1 MTPNGRLVALG
12 ASNLTRGLRVVAH
25 LSRQFWG
32 DPVEIVAALGH
43 GRSYGMESAFLFRR
57 LPGILQSGL
66 WRHLETAE
74 KAPARALVTDVGN
87 DILYG
92 APVDEILGWVEE
104 CVTRLRAQGAEVV
117 MTDLPLGSID
127 RLSSARFLLFRSVLV
142 PSCRLSLAQVVDRSL
157 AVEWGLR
164 RLAERSGAAMVSL
177 RPEWYGFDPI
187 HIRPRLW
194 GEAWREIFIG
204 DREQAGRASL
214 PSSRP
219 LEWVRY
225 YRAKPEQRR
234 LLGVARRQSQPALA
248 LPGGTAMYLY

>member
-1 MTPNGRLVALG
+1 MTPNGRLIALG
-12 ASNLTRGLRVVAH
+12 ASNLTRGLQVVAQ
-25 LSRQFWG
+25 LSRQLWG

-57 LPGILQSGL
+57 LPGILRSGL

-74 KAPARALVTDVGN
+74 KAPTRALVTDVGN

-92 APVDEILGWVEE
+92 ASVEEILGWVEE
-104 CVTRLRAQGAEVV
+104 CVTRLRAQRAEVV
-117 MTDLPLGSID
+117 MTNLPLDSID

-142 PSCRLSLAQVVDRSL
+142 PSCRLSLAQVVDRGL

-164 RLAERSGAAMVSL
+164 RLAERSGATMVSL

-204 DREQAGRASL
+204 HREQAARASS
-214 PSSRP
+214 PGSRP
-219 LEWVRY
+219 LEWLRY

-234 LLGVARRQSQPALA
+234 LLGVARRQSQPALT